1 METPPDWDLLAVVRS
16 CSSTTTTTTATT
28 TVTATVSPSNDI
40 VLSPPPTQQPTTL
53 PQNDHLCFSPIPS
66 TTSSS
71 NSTLFGFSTPLPT
84 TSFLSQ
90 GQGHQE
96 KQDIYNNNNI
106 SSSFQSLSSS
116 SMNSP
121 ISSWSSSIITSQQ
134 QQQQQQLRG
143 VVKPSQGHQEHQD
156 IYTNNNNNNNNN
168 NINININ
175 SSCSFQSPSS
185 SSMNS
190 PISSWTSSIITSQQ
204 QQQQQ
209 LRGVVKPSQVIFG
222 TSSPTVTTTATT
234 TTTTTSGAT
243 SQNHKTRKRKSLMKK
258 VCHIPAEGLSSDMW
272 AWRKYGQK
280 PIKGSPHPRG
290 YYRCSSSKGCLAR
303 KQVERNR
310 SNPKMLI
317 VTYTSEHNHPI
328 PTHRNSLAG
337 STRHKP
343 VTTTCSDPTTASL
356 EKPKTE
362 GETLVKD
369 EEDNDIG
376 GLCDLILN
384 DDFYVGFEKIDGGSD
399 DSDCF
404 SEQFSPSSE
413 FTWLG
418 NDGGGTTTTAGG
430 ES

>member
-1 METPPDWDLLAVVRS
+1 MEPPPDWDLLAVVRS
-16 CSSTTTTTTATT
+16 CSSTTSTTT
-28 TVTATVSPSNDI
+28 TVSPSHD
-40 VLSPPPTQQPTTL
+40 LYFSPPPPQPPTTL
-53 PQNDHLCFSPIPS
+53 PQHDQLCFSPTPS
-66 TTSSS
+66 TACSSS
-71 NSTLFGFSTPLPT
+71 SVLFGFSTPLPT
-84 TSFLSQ
+84 TSFLN
-90 GQGHQE
+90 QE
-96 KQDIYNNNNI
+96 QQDIY
-106 SSSFQSLSSS
+106 
-116 SMNSP
+116 
-121 ISSWSSSIITSQQ
+121 TTT
-134 QQQQQQLRG
+134 
-143 VVKPSQGHQEHQD
+143 
-156 IYTNNNNNNNNN
+156 TNNNNNN
-168 NINININ
+168 N
-175 SSCSFQSPSS
+175 SSCSFQSPSC
-185 SSMNS
+185 SSMNT
-190 PISSWTSSIITSQQ
+190 PISSWSSSILVAQQ
-204 QQQQQ
+204 QHQQQRQQQ
-209 LRGVVKPSQVIFG
+209 LRSVVKPSQVIFG
-222 TSSPTVTTTATT
+222 TSSPTITT
-234 TTTTTSGAT
+234 TTTASTSGAT

-258 VCHIPAEGLSSDMW
+258 VCHVPAEGLSSDMW

-343 VTTTCSDPTTASL
+343 VTTTCSAPTTTSI
-356 EKPKTE
+356 EKTKTE
-362 GETLVKD
+362 GEILVKD

-413 FTWLG
+413 FSWLG
-418 NDGGGTTTTAGG
+418 NDGGGTTTTTTAASG
-430 ES
+430 S